1 MARLLSVNV
10 GLPRD
15 VEWRGRI
22 VRTGIWKDPVQ
33 GRRRVKRLNVEG
45 DGQAD
50 LGGHGG
56 EQRAVFVYQVDSY
69 GYGEERLGRHDLTHG
84 QFGENFTIEGL
95 PDDEVCIGDRYRIG
109 TALFEVTQPRVTCY
123 RVGIRTNEPQ
133 MAALL
138 TSSGR
143 PGFYF
148 RVLEEGEARAGDEI
162 VKEGEAK
169 ERMSVAE
176 INALLYSS
184 RHPLDRL

>member
-15 VEWRGRI
+15 IVWKGRI
-22 VRTGIWKDPVQ
+22 VRTAIWKDPIQ
-33 GRRRVKRLNVEG
+33 GRCWVSRLNLDG

-56 EQRAVFVYQVDSY
+56 EQRAVFVYQIESY
-69 GYGEERLGRHDLTHG
+69 RHWAEQLKRTDFVHG

-95 PDDEVCIGDRYRIG
+95 PDDAVCIGDRFQIG
-109 TALFEVTQPRVTCY
+109 GALFEVTQPRVTCY
-123 RVGIRTNEPQ
+123 RVGIRTNEPR
-133 MAALL
+133 MPALL

-148 RVLEEGEARAGDEI
+148 RVLQEGRSAPAT
-162 VKEGEAK
+162 K
-169 ERMSVAE
+169 S
-176 INALLYSS
+176 
-184 RHPLDRL
+184 